1 MSAVTSSRD
10 LAARQAVRASA
21 TVAIGGNA
29 HRLRYGRVV
38 RCGDRSGS
46 SKPEPPVG
54 GTRSG

>member
-29 HRLRYGRVV
+29 HRLRYRRVV

-46 SKPEPPVG
+46 S
-54 GTRSG
+54 